1 MSFTRQEIVET
12 FRNGNVK
19 LATEMLQAEIATDD
33 SLACE
38 VLVKL
43 YQRQTPAERISG
55 ETSEHNGCGFSKFD
69 SKFLGSLAELVIAW
83 SRGESKYPTPLSRN
97 QMSALRFSKSGNLR
111 LGRYAKQALAY
122 L

>member
-1 MSFTRQEIVET
+1 MYSKAEIIET

-19 LATEMLQAEIATDD
+19 LAAEMLQTTITIDD
-33 SLACE
+33 DLACE

-43 YQRQTPAERISG
+43 YQRQTPAERATR

-69 SKFLGSLAELVIAW
+69 SKFLGSLAELVLAW
-83 SRGESKYPTPLSRN
+83 SRGESKYATPLSQD
-97 QMSALRFSKSGNLR
+97 QMSALRYSKSGNPR